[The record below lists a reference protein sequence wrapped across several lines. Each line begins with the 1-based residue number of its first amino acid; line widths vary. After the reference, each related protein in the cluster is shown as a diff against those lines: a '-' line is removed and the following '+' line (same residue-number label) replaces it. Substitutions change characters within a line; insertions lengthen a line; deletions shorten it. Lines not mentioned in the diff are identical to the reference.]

1 MVCAAGQALK
11 GVRLVG
17 CGSSVPQSFLT
28 NKDLESLVETND
40 EWIATRTGIRK
51 RHILAEGESLSS
63 HAALASQRALEMA
76 GALVG
81 GGGGGGR
88 GVRLQCW
95 DDSWSSSSRA
105 WRRRI
110 QAQQQGA

>member
-1 MVCAAGQALK
+1 MSGSMASAQHTAPRLASRAVRSGRQSRRGCSVVCAAGQALK

-28 NKDLESLVETND
+28 NKDMESLVETND

-76 GALVG
+76 GA
-81 GGGGGGR
+81 
-88 GVRLQCW
+88 
-95 DDSWSSSSRA
+95 
-105 WRRRI
+105 WR
-110 QAQQQGA
+110 